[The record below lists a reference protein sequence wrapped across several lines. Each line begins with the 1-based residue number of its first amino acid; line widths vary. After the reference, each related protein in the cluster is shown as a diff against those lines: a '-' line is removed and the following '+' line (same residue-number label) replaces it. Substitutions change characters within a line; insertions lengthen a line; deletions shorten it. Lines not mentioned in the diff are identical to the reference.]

1 MSNQESRLSIVID
14 SSKAEGNLKRL
25 RESLAGLSTDSSKV
39 ADTLG
44 KFSGS
49 SNGFSA
55 LITATERLGKAMQ
68 NATSDSR
75 AFSDAFRSAFS
86 GIAPST
92 GAAESGLSRFENTI
106 KELVDVF
113 NKLETEMRGLQTGL
127 TTLSGRIN
135 PLSSD
140 INRLGTSANGTVNNL
155 NSMSNSFNNVTNNT
169 NHLNR
174 TINNTNNVTNNLNRT
189 INNTTNNYNRL
200 GDVVNH
206 NTTIINNYNDTV
218 NNTGG
223 ILAGVTGK
231 VLGFVAAFGGLSVVG
246 SQIVST
252 QREFDVLNAQLVT
265 ATGSTEAAADQFKRL
280 QEFAAQTPYDLGQAV
295 GGFAQLKNLG
305 LDPSMESMESFG
317 NTASAMGKDL
327 SQMIEAVADASTG
340 EFERLKEFG
349 IKSKSEGDKV
359 SFTFQ
364 GVTTTVGKNAKE
376 IQDYLIGI
384 GKTNF
389 AGAMQNRMDTLD
401 GAISNLGDS
410 YSNLLLNIS
419 SSGVGDLIAQG
430 VRAAS
435 SALDVLPEKIEGIVG
450 KLSTLNQQY
459 DFSGKFAAAVDGI
472 GFAFGNLQS
481 VIDRTWEIMSP
492 IVAWFKEHDEFT
504 TSLATAIGVVAGAF
518 VVYNAAVAI
527 GAAVTGAL
535 AGAFAL
541 LTSPITLIVLAITG
555 LVAAS
560 IYLYRNWDEIKAKA
574 TEIWGGIKDAV
585 TSNIDGIKSSMS
597 ASWDNIK
604 STTASKA
611 QEAVNA
617 AKNAFNGLPAPIK
630 TVLTVAYNIVK
641 TQIDLMK
648 NAFTTGLN
656 IIKAVVRG
664 DMQGVVNAF
673 KTGMSNAWNIVKQG
687 VSNILN
693 AIKDLGAKLFRMG
706 SDAVDGLVRGLKAK
720 IGEVRNAASE
730 LGQAAWGGVKSFL
743 QIRSPSRKMA
753 ELGKH
758 TADGL
763 AKGIKKNKKPVISE
777 AQKMAQEAVKAVKDT
792 IATLQRDIA
801 LFGND
806 DPVAAMLWDRANT
819 DKYKGVD
826 NGLFNQAVDLT
837 KQKRALEEAKTLAD
851 KFKEVLK
858 GIQDAIKG
866 SVSTELEK
874 WSTALYDADNELSKL
889 EGGKKLELLTKA
901 ADLDYSNLSKEI
913 TKGNL
918 EIDRQLEL
926 MGARTDLDKELL
938 KISYD
943 LTDTMAKYSYYLET
957 GQEARY
963 NELESLA
970 MIRAEREKGLA
981 ILKEEQKLK
990 DSLDSDLSGIRTE
1003 LLGYGINET
1012 DSDKNDYQLAD
1023 TLERLR
1029 QAHEMQ
1035 LMQQDEFQK
1044 LSEIAKQRHADKMAE
1059 IENAMYQNR
1068 AGLFASAS
1076 KALLGENS
1084 RMYRLLFA
1092 IEKGYALQSAWL
1104 EHKKSILKAY
1114 SETPGSV
1121 WAKAAAAAKAAA
1133 DTGLM
1138 AAAIA
1143 AVQAPIGQAHDGIMS
1158 VPKSGTWNLEK
1169 GERVLPAHTAKAMDK
1184 KLEQSGGGEVNIT
1197 INVDAQGNSTMD
1209 AQNANQMSR
1218 QLANTI
1224 KAVVQGE
1231 LRQERRQGGLF
1242 SGA

>member
-39 ADTLG
+39 ADALG
-44 KFSGS
+44 KFSGG
-49 SNGFSA
+49 SNGFSS
-55 LITATERLGKAMQ
+55 LVTATERLGKAMQ

-280 QEFAAQTPYDLGQAV
+280 QEFAAQTPYDLSQAV

-419 SSGVGDLIAQG
+419 SSGVGDIIAQG

-450 KLSTLNQQY
+450 KLSALNQQY

-472 GFAFGNLQS
+472 GFAFDNLRS

-504 TSLATAIGVVAGAF
+504 ISLASAIGAVAGAF

-574 TEIWGGIKDAV
+574 SEIWQGIKDAI
-585 TSNIDGIKSSMS
+585 SNKVEETKAAIVNKWDSIKS
-597 ASWDNIK
+597 AI
-604 STTASKA
+604 ASKA

-630 TVLTVAYNIVK
+630 TVLTVAYNVVK

-806 DPVAAMLWDRANT
+806 DPVAAMLWDKANT

-826 NGLFNQAVDLT
+826 NSLFNQAVDLT
-837 KQKRALEEAKTLAD
+837 KQKEALGLAD
-851 KFKEVLK
+851 KFKEALK
-858 GIQDAIKG
+858 GIQDTVNG

-874 WSTALYDADNELSKL
+874 WAIALYGGNKELSKL
-889 EGGKKLELLTKA
+889 KENKKSELLGEA
-901 ADLDYSNLSKEI
+901 ANLDFSNLSKEM
-913 TKGNL
+913 TKSNL

-926 MGARTDLDKELL
+926 MGAKTDLDKELL
-938 KISYD
+938 KISYEAND
-943 LTDTMAKYSYYLET
+943 ILEKYNYYLET
-957 GQEARY
+957 GQIARY
-963 NELESLA
+963 NEIKA
-970 MIRAEREKGLA
+970 IVDANAEKKKGLV
-981 ILKEEQKLK
+981 LTEREQKLR
-990 DSLDSDLSGIRTE
+990 DEIDGSLSGIRTE

-1029 QAHEMQ
+1029 QAQEMQ
-1035 LMQQDEFQK
+1035 LMQQYEFQK

-1059 IENAMYQNR
+1059 IDNAMYQNR

-1084 RMYRLLFA
+1084 RMYRLMFA

-1169 GERVLPAHTAKAMDK
+1169 GERVLPSHTAKAMDK
-1184 KLEQSGGGEVNIT
+1184 KLEQSGSGEVNIT

-1224 KAVVQGE
+1224 KAVVVDT
-1231 LRQERRQGGLF
+1231 LHKERRQGGILY
-1242 SGA
+1242 G